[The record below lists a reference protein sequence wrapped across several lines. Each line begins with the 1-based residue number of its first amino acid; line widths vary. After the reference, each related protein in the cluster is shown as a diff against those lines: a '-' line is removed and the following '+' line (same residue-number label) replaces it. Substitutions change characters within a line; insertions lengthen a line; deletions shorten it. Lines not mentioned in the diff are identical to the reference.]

1 MANGTIQLLRTVQV
15 NCGRTLTAIE
25 FGKEEKNQA
34 ETLRRQTEQ
43 ASSLYQTKANV
54 AKNNGFDSPEEMDE
68 SAKLAKLA
76 KEMGKSLN
84 DIRSFLSPPN
94 PPDFSNDASLNAN
107 RPGEKIKEA
116 DNDDPE
122 RRTEIRERSV
132 AVDISETKIAA
143 KEYLKDRYIKDD
155 VLHCQICKQPMPF
168 KLADGRYYFEVVEFL
183 KNSHKRHKQNY
194 IALCPTDAAK
204 FLYANE
210 SKETISASINAL
222 IARTME
228 EINNS
233 NDEANICQVNMA
245 GNPETLTFSPI
256 HLLDLKAIASKNS

>member
-1 MANGTIQLLRTVQV
+1 M
-15 NCGRTLTAIE
+15 
-25 FGKEEKNQA
+25 
-34 ETLRRQTEQ
+34 
-43 ASSLYQTKANV
+43 YQTKANI

-68 SAKLAKLA
+68 SAKLVKLA
-76 KEMGKSLN
+76 KEKGKSLS

-94 PPDFSNDASLNAN
+94 SPDFSDDTSAN
-107 RPGEKIKEA
+107 PNRRGEKIKEA
-116 DNDDPE
+116 ANDDPE

-132 AVDISETKIAA
+132 AVDNSETKIDA

-168 KLADGRYYFEVVEFL
+168 KLADGSYYFEAVELL
-183 KNSHKRHKQNY
+183 KNSYKRHKQNF

-204 FLYANE
+204 YLYANE
-210 SKETISASINAL
+210 SKESISASINAL
-222 IARTME
+222 IARTKE

-233 NDEANICQVNMA
+233 NDEGNICQVNLA